1 MFTPLLVTGT
11 VAGFTIG
18 FLTGIAVGFLTGI
31 AIRAPKGTA
40 RPKPQPMSRPR
51 PVVDP
56 ADEDRAYDW
65 LTRSSEPGPS
75 LRLRHTG

>member
-11 VAGFTIG
+11 VAGFTVG

-31 AIRAPKGTA
+31 AIRVPKGTA

-65 LTRSSEPGPS
+65 LTRSSGPGPS
-75 LRLRHTG
+75 LRSRHTG